1 MNVGSSVLN
10 NCRVLLGDDEES
22 IHVRG
27 QEIYRDYLYLLLS
40 FAVSLKC
47 SKKRNLIKKEI
58 NTEANRRG
66 TLCWVACGYS
76 VSLGEV

>member
-10 NCRVLLGDDEES
+10 NCSIFLGDVEEP

-27 QEIYRDYLYLLLS
+27 QEIRGDYLYLMLS
-40 FAVSLKC
+40 FAVNLKLLL
-47 SKKRNLIKKEI
+47 KKKEI
-58 NTEANRRG
+58 NTEAYRRG
-66 TLCWVACGYS
+66 TLGWVACGYS